1 LKEINKFHY
10 TDKQIKQIESRI
22 RAEKSRNNKL
32 KATQDLKDENDELKK
47 IIILKDQEL
56 EDSYKKMKY
65 CKRCGDKLNFNQI
78 QNGDTGLQDRSSNNK
93 IVICLTNNFEFIRET
108 NSTSDDNHG
117 ENGISSERK
126 KNKDSTKLNLR
137 VIFALLLLFI
147 IGGSMIYNGRNV
159 SLENVKSNTAEN
171 GSVDSSDFN
180 YNINFNIFNNPQNQE
195 LNPNINGQKVTY
207 SSKYKNNKNG
217 IVSNLQNEDYNDYL
231 ENQHNYN
238 YIINEKQDNDENN
251 LHFILNDDDN
261 KNLKYQEKENSSS
274 LNKAYYLDK
283 DTANNQETK
292 YVSKQLNMANH
303 KNNEFDSFIKLINNR
318 RVIFNSQRE
327 DQGSNDFL
335 EPKEFIT

>member
-1 LKEINKFHY
+1 MKEINKFHY

-47 IIILKDQEL
+47 KIILKDQEL
-56 EDSYKKMKY
+56 EDSYNKMKY
-65 CKRCGDKLNFNQI
+65 CKRCGDKLNFNQV
-78 QNGDTGLQDRSSNNK
+78 QNGDTGLQDRSSNYK

-108 NSTSDDNHG
+108 NSTSDGNHG

-126 KNKDSTKLNLR
+126 ENKDSTKLNLR

-171 GSVDSSDFN
+171 GSVDSSGFN
-180 YNINFNIFNNPQNQE
+180 YNINVNIFNNPQNQE
-195 LNPNINGQKVTY
+195 LNANINGQKVTY
-207 SSKYKNNKNG
+207 NSKYKNNKNG

-251 LHFILNDDDN
+251 LHLILNDDDN
-261 KNLKYQEKENSSS
+261 KNLKYQEKENSVS

-292 YVSKQLNMANH
+292 YLSKQLNMANR
-303 KNNEFDSFIKLINNR
+303 KNNEFDSFIKLINSR
-318 RVIFNSQRE
+318 GVIFNSQRE